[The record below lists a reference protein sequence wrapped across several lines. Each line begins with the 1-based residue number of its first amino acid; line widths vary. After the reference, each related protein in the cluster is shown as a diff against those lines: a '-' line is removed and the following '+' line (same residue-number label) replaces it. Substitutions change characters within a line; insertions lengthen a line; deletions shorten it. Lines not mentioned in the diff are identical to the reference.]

1 MDVLRQVANCLPKRK
16 HCVQLAHSLG
26 LADEFLN
33 GMREETFTSE
43 VTLNVLHVWKQ
54 KKSERATGKVL
65 FDALIAMNKRDVALR
80 FGEELLGQGE
90 AKLFFFVCVCTHV
103 CVCDFEIPQ
112 SSGQV
117 SSVRE
122 PP

>member
-90 AKLFFFVCVCTHV
+90 AKLFFLCLRVYACVCL
-103 CVCDFEIPQ
+103 
-112 SSGQV
+112 
-117 SSVRE
+117 
-122 PP
+122 